1 MLGRSKSWSSEL
13 LRKQERHA
21 CRLLM
26 GAVRSVRFIALSA
39 RLSTID
45 DTVVD
50 GPSEV
55 ETICR
60 SRGWG

>member
-1 MLGRSKSWSSEL
+1 
-13 LRKQERHA
+13 
-21 CRLLM
+21 M